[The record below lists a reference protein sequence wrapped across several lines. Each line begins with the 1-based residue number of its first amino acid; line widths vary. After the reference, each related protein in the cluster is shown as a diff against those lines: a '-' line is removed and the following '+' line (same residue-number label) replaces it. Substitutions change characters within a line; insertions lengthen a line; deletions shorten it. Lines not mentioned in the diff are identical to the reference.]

1 MDSFREIICM
11 LENRNYVKD
20 WFDCSVSKLRQVRT
34 FVGIFF
40 IKEMNCPS
48 NRTKCIGKHFTASLL
63 DMRLISIHCF
73 IAARREIKKGS
84 ITNILKFDPTMI
96 SMSRLPGSVQLRLE
110 FLRAE
115 IWAVC
120 DFHQNCI

>member
-40 IKEMNCPS
+40 IKEMNYPS
-48 NRTKCIGKHFTASLL
+48 NRTECIGKHFTASLL

-73 IAARREIKKGS
+73 IAARREIKTRKGAS
-84 ITNILKFDPTMI
+84 QTF
-96 SMSRLPGSVQLRLE
+96 
-110 FLRAE
+110 
-115 IWAVC
+115 
-120 DFHQNCI
+120 

>member
-20 WFDCSVSKLRQVRT
+20 WFDCSVSNLRQVRT

-40 IKEMNCPS
+40 IKEMNYPS

-63 DMRLISIHCF
+63 DMRLTSIHCF
-73 IAARREIKKGS
+73 IAARREIKGAS
-84 ITNILKFDPTMI
+84 QTF
-96 SMSRLPGSVQLRLE
+96 
-110 FLRAE
+110 
-115 IWAVC
+115 
-120 DFHQNCI
+120 